1 MARELRKKIQSI
13 ITEEDIL
20 EIKLQDH
27 ARKILKEKVDD
38 QKVRREYL
46 ESILNNDKIRNCLK
60 ENKLDE
66 AKRLA
71 ESIIKETQN

>member
-20 EIKLQDH
+20 EIKLQSY
-27 ARKILKEKVDD
+27 ARNLLKEKIED

-46 ESILNNDKIRNCLK
+46 ENILNNEDIKYCLK

-66 AKRLA
+66 AKGLA
-71 ESIIKETQN
+71 EELINSNLS